1 MSLSQA
7 LNQDPENDSDDLG
20 EDVNVEDLGIDL
32 SSLKLPDASVLG
44 RPKPRPALTTNVEQ
58 EKRGV
63 GRPAHEDEGLFA
75 WCEQFNYAPGID
87 YLRLERLH
95 PKVWAGLPIGGF
107 ITDLYE
113 PIDEHWL
120 SDHWGGGSYAITSYQ
135 RDNTG
140 RTRKG
145 KVYTTEI
152 SGMPKAYMGQDGKPH
167 PLHDDRSTDS
177 HTSKRSADVLKRRMG
192 MGKLRGFGSA
202 WDDEEEVETL
212 DTPIFARRQNVD
224 APLHDATK
232 MYQAIQEN
240 KRSETEALGVLREA
254 QKDVQEQMQR
264 TSEQQAIMYRQ
275 LLEQQKEELARAR
288 EEQRSLAENSSAPFR
303 DMLQFFMAKGQD
315 STSRDSLEALRDAHD
330 RALKT
335 MSSEHSKHLD
345 DLRRSFETR
354 LSSLNDELNRQR
366 LEYSQSVERIR
377 LDYMEKERS
386 AKDEGFRTYQA
397 QLEALRTQSA
407 DLRERQRDEVSNL
420 TREKNET
427 ITTLRQELS
436 EIRATLLKKDAES
449 RTAVLEREHT
459 IRQEFLERENKLV
472 RQIEKLQTDA
482 RTEKLEIRSQFQEE
496 FKDKLD
502 SFKESLIATY
512 EAKLESERS
521 RAESNL
527 IARQKELDA
536 DRAKLE
542 ALLSTKEHEF
552 EIKLEAYQRSQ
563 REAEKLDLERKRL
576 VDEAAQRE
584 RETQRLIWETTQK
597 SQETLTKV
605 SMEQLQ
611 VRLEETR
618 SEIKRLERENTR
630 LLSQAEPSDPFQQLE
645 RLGEIK
651 QRLKSH
657 GFVTEDDVAKNDNV
671 DTDDEPKK
679 EEPPKDLLGKLV
691 HYGPQ
696 ILGPILQRVDQATSI
711 AQASLEQQKLESAK
725 RSRDDVAEQ
734 QRMLQQQQAAAQS
747 HEEAMRARREL
758 LLQKRLEREA
768 AIEAE
773 QQAVPFVDAQ
783 PQRDSTLQQNRLK
796 NAAQFLA
803 ANRTPVVEQQQPQ
816 PSPSPS
822 PTTIDTT
829 LDASQ
834 EVEAKTER
842 IYIDNEL
849 KVDNVFAQPSVQPII
864 EEPTPNQQDIQ
875 MADDPYKKLADY
887 LNESIQAKKTADAMA
902 NELRFARM
910 TGMFSA
916 EAMNTVLNR
925 NFDELVNQLATYH
938 ASLHTPRARATLTA
952 LLANLKK

>member
-1 MSLSQA
+1 MSNEDDFDPPASLGTALSEA
-7 LNQDPENDSDDLG
+7 NDEDDDGLG
-20 EDVNVEDLGIDL
+20 DDVNVEDLGIDL
-32 SSLKLPDASVLG
+32 SSLRLPDSNVLG
-44 RPKPRPALTTNVEQ
+44 RAKPKPTLTTNTEQ

-120 SDHWGGGSYAITSYQ
+120 SDHWGGGSYAVTSYQ

-145 KVYTTEI
+145 KVYTIEI

-167 PLHDDRSTDS
+167 PLHDERSSNDPYS
-177 HTSKRSADVLKRRMG
+177 SKRSADVLKRRMG

-202 WDDEEEVETL
+202 WDDEDDSEAMDSPSL
-212 DTPIFARRQNVD
+212 FPRRQNVD
-224 APLHDATK
+224 APLQDATK
-232 MYQAIQEN
+232 MYQALQEN

-315 STSRDSLEALRDAHD
+315 TNSRDSLEALRDAHD

-335 MSSEHSKHLD
+335 VSSEHSKHLD
-345 DLRRSFETR
+345 ELRRSFETR

-397 QLEALRTQSA
+397 QLETMRSQSA
-407 DLRERQRDEVSNL
+407 DLRERQRDELANL
-420 TREKNET
+420 TREKNEM
-427 ITTLRQELS
+427 ISTLRQELS
-436 EIRATLLKKDAES
+436 ELRSNLLHKES
-449 RTAVLEREHT
+449 EARTSVLEREHAL
-459 IRQEFLERENKLV
+459 RQEFLERENKLA

-496 FKDKLD
+496 FREKLEN
-502 SFKESLIATY
+502 FKETLLATY
-512 EAKLESERS
+512 EAKLDSERS
-521 RAESNL
+521 RAESTL
-527 IARQKELDA
+527 IAKQKELEA
-536 DRAKLE
+536 EKAKIE
-542 ALLSTKEHEF
+542 AMLHTKEHEF
-552 EIKLEAYQRSQ
+552 EIKLDAYQKSQ
-563 REAEKLDLERKRL
+563 REAEKLELERKRL
-576 VDEAAQRE
+576 IDEASQRE
-584 RETQRLIWETTQK
+584 RETQRLIWDTTQK
-597 SQETLTKV
+597 SQDALTRA
-605 SMEQLQ
+605 SLEQLNA
-611 VRLEETR
+611 RLDESR
-618 SEIKRLERENTR
+618 AEIKRLERENTR
-630 LLSQAEPSDPFQQLE
+630 LVSQAEPTDPFQQLE

-651 QRLKSH
+651 QKLKSH
-657 GFVTEDDVAKNDNV
+657 GFITEEEIPKNIDNEDD
-671 DTDDEPKK
+671 TESKK
-679 EEPPKDLLGKLV
+679 EEAPKDLLGKIV

-725 RSRDDVAEQ
+725 RSREEVAEQ
-734 QRMLQQQQAAAQS
+734 QRQLQQQQAAAQS
-747 HEEAMRARREL
+747 HEETMRARREL

-773 QQAVPFVDAQ
+773 QQAFVEQ
-783 PQRDSTLQQNRLK
+783 EQRFVQQDRLR

-803 ANRTPVVEQQQPQ
+803 ERRSPA

-822 PTTIDTT
+822 QSAPLTDTPNSIV
-829 LDASQ
+829 DD
-834 EVEAKTER
+834 VNFVDK
-842 IYIDNEL
+842 EL
-849 KVDNVFAQPSVQPII
+849 KVSNVFTTNTEAVVI
-864 EEPTPNQQDIQ
+864 ETEASLPTTTKESSS
-875 MADDPYKKLADY
+875 MAEDPYKKLADY
-887 LNESIQAKKTADAMA
+887 LNESIQAKKTAESMA
-902 NELRFARM
+902 NELRFARL
-910 TGMFSA
+910 TNMFSA
-916 EAMNTVLNR
+916 EAMNTVLSR
-925 NFDELVNQLATYH
+925 DFEELIAQLATYH
-938 ASLHTPRARATLTA
+938 SSLHTPRARATLTA
-952 LLANLKK
+952 LLNLLKK